1 MAIVSANDASYY
13 FLFLIWFL
21 TALLVHSLI
30 KACFKLKPRSKVPHP
45 PSPLSLPFLGHL
57 HLVGPVLPKSF
68 QALARTHG
76 PLMRLRLGA
85 SSCIVASSA
94 SIARELFKTQ
104 ELNFS
109 SRPEFGSS
117 EHFIYRGSRFIMAPY
132 GDYWRFMKK
141 LCMTKLLAVPQLDK
155 FLDVREEE
163 VERLVKSVMESARGG
178 KASDLSKEL
187 TTFTN
192 NVICRMVM
200 STRCSGTANDAEKIH
215 ELVKTCL
222 ELAGKLSVGD
232 VLGPLRWLDF
242 SGNGKKLEAALW
254 EFDRIV
260 ERIMKEHE
268 EKLINKS
275 VTDRKDLMD
284 ILLETHNDPTAE
296 MKITRKDMKSFVL
309 DLFMAGTDTSSAA
322 MQWAMAELINRP
334 EAFKKLQDEI
344 NSVVGPTRL
353 VQESDV
359 PNLPYLRAVIKETLR
374 LHPSAPLIIRECG
387 EDCSVD
393 SYLVEAKTRVLINVY
408 AIMRDPE
415 IWNDPDEFMPE
426 RFLESSGERIG
437 EHQMEFKGQNFRYLP
452 FGSGRRGCA
461 GASLAMQVMHP
472 AVGSLVQCFD
482 WKVMEGEGAV
492 DLSHGSGFA
501 AEMAKPLVCR
511 PVVRVNP
518 FGHGTRK

>member
-1 MAIVSANDASYY
+1 MAIASSNDVFYY
-13 FLFLIWFL
+13 FLFLVWFL
-21 TALLVHSLI
+21 TALLVHSLV
-30 KACFKLKPRSKVPHP
+30 KAWFKLKPRSKIPLP
-45 PSPLSLPFLGHL
+45 PSPPSLPFLGHL
-57 HLVGPVLPKSF
+57 HLIGSVLPKSL
-68 QALARTHG
+68 QGLACKHG
-76 PLMRLRLGA
+76 SLMRLRLGA
-85 SSCIVASSA
+85 SSCVVASSA
-94 SIARELFKTQ
+94 SIAREMLKTQ

-141 LCMTKLLAVPQLDK
+141 LTMTRLLAVPQLER
-155 FLDVREEE
+155 FLYVREEE
-163 VERLVKSVMESARGG
+163 VERLVGSVIESARRGT
-178 KASDLSKEL
+178 ASDLSKEL

-200 STRCSGTANDAEKIH
+200 STRCSGTANGAKDIH
-215 ELVKTCL
+215 KLVKTCL
-222 ELAGKLSVGD
+222 KLAGKLSAGD

-242 SGNGKKLEAALW
+242 SGNGKKLEATLW
-254 EFDRIV
+254 EFNRIV
-260 ERIMKEHE
+260 EQVMNEHE
-268 EKLINKS
+268 EKLVSGS
-275 VTDRKDLMD
+275 VTERKDLMD

-296 MKITRKDMKSFVL
+296 MKITRKDMKSFIL
-309 DLFMAGTDTSSAA
+309 DLFMAGTDTSSTA

-334 EAFKKLQDEI
+334 EAFRKLRDEI

-353 VQESDV
+353 VRESDV

-374 LHPSAPLIIRECG
+374 LHPSAPIILRECG

-393 SYLVEAKTRVLINVY
+393 GCLVEAKSRVLVNVY

-415 IWNDPDEFMPE
+415 IWTDPDEFVPE
-426 RFLESSGERIG
+426 RFLESSDEKIG

-461 GASLAMQVMHP
+461 GASLAMLMMHP

-482 WKVMEGEGAV
+482 WKMMEGEEAV
-492 DLSHGSGFA
+492 DMSLGPGFG
-501 AEMAKPLVCR
+501 AEMAKPLVCY
-511 PVVRVNP
+511 PIVHVNP
-518 FGHGTRK
+518 FGHVMRK